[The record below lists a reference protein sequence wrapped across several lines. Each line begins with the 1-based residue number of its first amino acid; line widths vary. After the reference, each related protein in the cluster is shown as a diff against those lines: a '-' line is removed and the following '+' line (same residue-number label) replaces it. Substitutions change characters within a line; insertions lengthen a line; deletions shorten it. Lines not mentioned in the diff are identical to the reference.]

1 MTWWGCSCLVMIAS
15 LATASCES
23 HSVPAPDP
31 SIPEWLRKQVSEG
44 GRFPPVIE
52 QVSYNGQP
60 AYHTIATDRFDTGD
74 EHGLFTTDGKLI
86 CRFGGYAGRVTSGS
100 CDMDA
105 ITYVSTLYD
114 AEAGQQASNVR

>member
-1 MTWWGCSCLVMIAS
+1 MRWLGNFGLAVTAS
-15 LATASCES
+15 LAVAACES
-23 HSVPAPDP
+23 QSVPAPDA
-31 SIPEWLRKQVSEG
+31 SIPAWLRQQVSEG

-52 QVSYNGQP
+52 QVTYNGLP

-100 CDMDA
+100 CDMDK
-105 ITYVSTLYD
+105 IIYVKTLYD
-114 AEAGQQASNVR
+114 AEGGQPDSTVR